1 MNSNSNTKY
10 TGMYNT
16 FKTYC
21 HGKDI
26 NSFYGAEM
34 NQDREKSKTENNFN
48 QNNLKDSEEYNKTD
62 IHINKGSN
70 ILFNSS
76 DSNNNINNKYE
87 FIKDGSMPKI
97 TEDFGENEGTFY
109 NGEQQFD
116 DEYDEQYVIIYIY
129 INCLYREI
137 LYVGI
142 VKLLLQEEKH
152 GKKLLVQNVK
162 N

>member
-1 MNSNSNTKY
+1 
-10 TGMYNT
+10 
-16 FKTYC
+16 
-21 HGKDI
+21 
-26 NSFYGAEM
+26 
-34 NQDREKSKTENNFN
+34 
-48 QNNLKDSEEYNKTD
+48 
-62 IHINKGSN
+62 
-70 ILFNSS
+70 
-76 DSNNNINNKYE
+76 
-87 FIKDGSMPKI
+87 MPKI

>member
-1 MNSNSNTKY
+1 MNSTSNTKY

-26 NSFYGAEM
+26 NSFYGSEM
-34 NQDREKSKTENNFN
+34 IRDREKSRTENNFN

-62 IHINKGSN
+62 ININKGSN
-70 ILFNSS
+70 ILINSS
-76 DSNNNINNKYE
+76 DSNNNINSKYE

-97 TEDFGENEGTFY
+97 TEDIGENDETFNNEDPKFY
-109 NGEQQFD
+109 

-129 INCLYREI
+129 INYLYREI
-137 LYVGI
+137 
-142 VKLLLQEEKH
+142 
-152 GKKLLVQNVK
+152 
-162 N
+162 

>member
-1 MNSNSNTKY
+1 MNSASNMKY

-26 NSFYGAEM
+26 NSFYGSEIA
-34 NQDREKSKTENNFN
+34 QDREKSKTENNFN
-48 QNNLKDSEEYNKTD
+48 HNNLKDSDDYNKTD
-62 IHINKGSN
+62 ININKGSN

-97 TEDFGENEGTFY
+97 TEDIGENEGTFY
-109 NGEQQFD
+109 NGDQEFD

-137 LYVGI
+137 LYAGI